1 MPAKEIRQDGMEIRH
16 ANPADI
22 PSLAHLMTELG
33 YPTSAEEMT
42 SRMALIR
49 SRTDH
54 AIFVAD
60 ENGIVTGMIG
70 VSISPS
76 LYQSDPQGAIVAL
89 VVSSDFRGKGIGAFL
104 VERGESWLRESGAKY
119 VTVKPSIRREDAH
132 RLYARLGYEHSG
144 LRFSK
149 NLI

>member
-1 MPAKEIRQDGMEIRH
+1 MEIRN
-16 ANPADI
+16 ANSADI

-33 YPTSAEEMT
+33 YPTSTEEMM
-42 SRMALIR
+42 SRVALIG

-60 ENGIVTGMIG
+60 ENGVVAGMIG

-76 LYQSDPQGAIVAL
+76 PYQSDPQGAIVAL
-89 VVSSDFRGKGIGAFL
+89 VVSSDFRGQGIGAFL
-104 VERGESWLRESGAKY
+104 VERGENWLRESGAKY
-119 VTVKPSIRREDAH
+119 VTMKPSIHREDAH

-149 NLI
+149 SLI